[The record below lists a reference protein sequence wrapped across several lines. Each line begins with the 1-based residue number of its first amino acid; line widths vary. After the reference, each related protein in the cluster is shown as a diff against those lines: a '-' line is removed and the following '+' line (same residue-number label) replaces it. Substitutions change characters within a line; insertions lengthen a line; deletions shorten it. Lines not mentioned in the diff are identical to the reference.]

1 MRNTSYEDMDP
12 ELRKEVARD
21 SVKKTTVIRIAIAA
35 LLIGMTIYNKLSG
48 IAAVVLIAVAIL
60 IVVTLIPVWV
70 VMNQNMKFKDE
81 KQPPEE

>member
-21 SVKKTTVIRIAIAA
+21 SVKKTTVIRVAIAA

>member
-1 MRNTSYEDMDP
+1 MDP

-21 SVKKTTVIRIAIAA
+21 IVKKTTVIRIAIAA

>member
-1 MRNTSYEDMDP
+1 MRNTRYEDMDP

-81 KQPPEE
+81 EQPPEE